1 MDVDVVVVGAG
12 IAGCTSAILYG
23 RAGLRVALLEKHRN
37 PATHKVLCGHFIQ
50 GGTEQ
55 MLRRTGFWDA
65 MVDAGGAVQRMSVW
79 GDGNWST
86 PPDEAPVPSA
96 ISLRRERLD
105 PLLRSMAAGTPGV
118 TMLLGEAVTGL
129 VERDGRVVGVRTA
142 EREVRARLVV
152 GADGYR
158 SGIAALAGAR
168 PRHSPNE
175 RFGYWAYYRGVK
187 PRGPVRPGH
196 AQIWRLEP
204 DVGILVRT
212 DDELTLLAAF
222 PAKTQ
227 LPEFRPDPGAAL
239 ERFLSKLPDAPDLS
253 AAQRESKVVGTTDY
267 PCVRHDP
274 TPRSGLVLVGDA
286 ATTSDPTPAPG
297 CGWAFRSA
305 DWLVEASA
313 ADLAA
318 GNDLRPAMRRYRRSL
333 RFIEDHDRMMRSEA
347 LAQPPSRLARM
358 VTRAASVD
366 PVIGVR
372 LYRFAN
378 RDIAT
383 SELLNP
389 ATLVRAFRL
398 TRRMSG

>member
-1 MDVDVVVVGAG
+1 VSTYRLDKLFSPRSVAVVGASPR
-12 IAGCTSAILYG
+12 ATS
-23 RAGLRVALLEKHRN
+23 
-37 PATHKVLCGHFIQ
+37 P
-50 GGTEQ
+50 
-55 MLRRTGFWDA
+55 
-65 MVDAGGAVQRMSVW
+65 GGAVLKNLRGAGFEGSLHLV
-79 GDGNWST
+79 N
-86 PPDEAPVPSA
+86 PHYDE
-96 ISLRRERLD
+96 I
-105 PLLRSMAAGTPGV
+105 AGIK
-118 TMLLGEAVTGL
+118 AVKTI
-129 VERDGRVVGVRTA
+129 A
-142 EREVRARLVV
+142 E
-152 GADGYR
+152 
-158 SGIAALAGAR
+158 
-168 PRHSPNE
+168 
-175 RFGYWAYYRGVK
+175 
-187 PRGPVRPGH
+187 
-196 AQIWRLEP
+196 
-204 DVGILVRT
+204 
-212 DDELTLLAAF
+212 
-222 PAKTQ
+222 
-227 LPEFRPDPGAAL
+227 
-239 ERFLSKLPDAPDLS
+239 LPDAPDLS

-274 TPRSGLVLVGDA
+274 TPRAGLVLVGDA